1 MMTEFVQ
8 LRPNTYCYIIDDGDE
23 NGEAKG
29 TNKCVMKQK
38 LKFKNYKNYLETNQL
53 ENETSHLEEN
63 DIEVDV
69 IRESHEEMTKSN
81 S

>member
-1 MMTEFVQ
+1 MTEFVQ
-8 LRPNTYCYIIDDGDE
+8 LRPKAYCYIIDDGDE
-23 NGEAKG
+23 NGKAKG

-53 ENETSHLEEN
+53 ENETNHLEEN
-63 DIEVDV
+63 DIEIDV